1 MQTPLDDLSEAEVLD
16 RAGACARSARE
27 AEVELLVIAHHWAV
41 MHSADRLDPHQQR
54 LPGRERARRY
64 GGEGVA
70 EVTEFAAAE
79 LGARIGVTTWAAARL
94 IGDAQDLHHRHPA
107 LWARVQA
114 LEVRASYARHVVTK
128 TRELSRAEA
137 AHVDAEVAESADGRI
152 PWSRFEAL
160 VAGKVAT
167 AAPAIA
173 REKEERAR
181 KACFAKIIGRPEHG
195 MASFLIRA
203 DIATITRIDHA
214 ITQRATALQA
224 ALPDEPGALRE
235 DNETRTDERTVTID
249 DRRVLA
255 ALQLTTG
262 TAEPGAADAGPRV
275 DLVVHLDGRDQ
286 VELDEHGQPL
296 EPVARLEGH
305 GPVTRSWVRE
315 TLGPHARFTIRPVL
329 DLAHQSPVDAYEIPA
344 RHRRAVRLLSPA
356 DTFPYGSCTSDAMQI
371 DHTRPHARGGP
382 SKLGNYTPLTTSH
395 HRLKT
400 HGTWQVRQPLPG
412 IALWQDPHG
421 ATYLV
426 DHTGTRPLGQQPG
439 APPPPLP
446 SRGRPASTFEIY
458 RPDSQLVL
466 DSAA

>member
-1 MQTPLDDLSEAEVLD
+1 MQTPPDDLSEAEVLD
-16 RAGACARSARE
+16 RASACARSVRE
-27 AEVELLVIAHHWAV
+27 AEVELLVLTQHWAV
-41 MHSADRLDPHQQR
+41 LHSAERLDPQQRR
-54 LPGRERARRY
+54 LPGREQARRY

-70 EVTEFAAAE
+70 EVAEFAAAE
-79 LGARIGVTTWAAARL
+79 LGARIGLTTWAAARL

-152 PWSRFEAL
+152 PWTRFEAL

-173 REKEERAR
+173 REKEERAK
-181 KACFAKIIGRPEHG
+181 KARFARIIGRPEHG

-203 DIATITRIDHA
+203 DVATIARIDHA
-214 ITQRATALQA
+214 VTAHATTLQA

-235 DNETRTDERTVTID
+235 DDEARTDERSVTID

-255 ALQLTTG
+255 ALQLATGTTG

-356 DTFPYGSCTSDAMQI
+356 DTFPYGSCTSEHMQV
-371 DHTRPHARGGP
+371 DHTDPHGRGGP
-382 SKLGNYTPLTTSH
+382 SKIGNCGPLTTS
-395 HRLKT
+395 
-400 HGTWQVRQPLPG
+400 
-412 IALWQDPHG
+412 
-421 ATYLV
+421 
-426 DHTGTRPLGQQPG
+426 
-439 APPPPLP
+439 
-446 SRGRPASTFEIY
+446 
-458 RPDSQLVL
+458 
-466 DSAA
+466 